1 MYTATLQ
8 MYLTNLA
15 ADGVTIGRVEIWP
28 GCDVGDES
36 AYSPVMIGHSSEPY
50 IWLFYDNTDTLTQ
63 RINVGQP

>member
-15 ADGVTIGRVEIWP
+15 ADGVTISRVEIWP
-28 GCDVGDES
+28 GCDVGAES
-36 AYSPVMIGHSSEPY
+36 TYLPVIIGQTSEPY
-50 IWLFYDNTDTLTQ
+50 IWLFYDDTDTLNQ